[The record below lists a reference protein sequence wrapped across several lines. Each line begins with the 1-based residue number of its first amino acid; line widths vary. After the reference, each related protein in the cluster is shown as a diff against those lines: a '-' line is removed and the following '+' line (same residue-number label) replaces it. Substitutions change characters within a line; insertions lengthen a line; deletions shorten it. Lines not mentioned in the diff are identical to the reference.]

1 MWVEILVLGVEVL
14 VIFLLFIHF
23 RKIDSHTSV
32 LKDHFEKLS
41 ETVEEIDRH
50 LREHEDEMDDHLNEH
65 ETGMDQH
72 IMELENHTKRIEENV
87 NRLCTCSNLTED
99 SEDSR

>member
-1 MWVEILVLGVEVL
+1 MEPSNLLMWVEILVLGVEVL

-50 LREHEDEMDDHLNEH
+50 LREHEEEMDDRLNEH
-65 ETGMDQH
+65 ETGMDQWSLG
-72 IMELENHTKRIEENV
+72 IILRESKR
-87 NRLCTCSNLTED
+87 T
-99 SEDSR
+99 